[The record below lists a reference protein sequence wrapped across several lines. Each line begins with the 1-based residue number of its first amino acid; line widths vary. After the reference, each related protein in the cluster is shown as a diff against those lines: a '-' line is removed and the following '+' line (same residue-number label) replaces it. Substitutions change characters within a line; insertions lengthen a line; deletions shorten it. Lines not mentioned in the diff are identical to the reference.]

1 MTLRH
6 IVSWKLS
13 GADRADRDVQ
23 AADIIRALTPLA
35 DTVPSVRAL
44 SVHRNELFDGENWDV
59 TLVAD
64 FDDADGLAAY
74 AVHPDHVA
82 AGTVVKSHAVGRVAT
97 DFTLE

>member
-13 GADRADRDVQ
+13 GETREQRDAQ
-23 AADIIRALTPLA
+23 AAEIAAALIPLA
-35 DTVPSVRAL
+35 ETVPSVRAL
-44 SVHRNELFDGENWDV
+44 AVHRNELFDGDNFDV

-74 AVHPDHVA
+74 ATHPEHVS
-82 AGTVVKSHAVGRVAT
+82 AGAVIKGHAVGRVAT
-97 DFTLE
+97 DFTV

>member
-13 GADRADRDVQ
+13 GADRAARDAQ
-23 AADIIRALTPLA
+23 AADIIRSLTPLA

-64 FDDADGLAAY
+64 FDDADGLAEY

-82 AGTVVKSHAVGRVAT
+82 AGAVVKSHAIGRVAT